1 MKSWIWDAIEA
12 HIRTKTRLPFYA
24 GLTNQ
29 IGGINHQLML
39 AVQTGTDFLYL
50 DNSYFGRGSRSRNF
64 RLIRGGIHLTQQLER
79 PSDRRNKWNPTT
91 CEYTRGGRHVLV
103 IPPSPYFVQ
112 FYDAGSWLQD
122 TTKTLSLSTDR
133 PVIIKHDKKV
143 PPLAECLS
151 DAWAVVTFASV
162 AGVEAAISGIPVFA
176 GEHCP
181 AYPVTAGTLADI
193 ERPNYPDREPWLNSL
208 SYATWSMDEIETIN
222 LEDYAYSCA

>member
-1 MKSWIWDAIEA
+1 VKSWVWDDIEPR
-12 HIRTKTRLPFYA
+12 IRKRAKVPFFA
-24 GLTNQ
+24 GLTNRL
-29 IGGINHQLML
+29 GGISHDLML
-39 AVQTGTDFLYL
+39 AIKNKTDFLYL
-50 DNSYFGRGSRSRNF
+50 DNSYFARGARSTNF
-64 RLIRGGIHLTQQLER
+64 RLIRGGLHLTTTLDR
-79 PSDRRNKWNPTT
+79 PADRRAKWNPTT

-122 TTKTLSLSTDR
+122 TTKQLSLVTDR
-133 PVIIKHDKKV
+133 PVVVKHDKKI

-193 ERPNYPDREPWLNSL
+193 ESPKYPDREPWLNSL
-208 SYATWSMDEIETIN
+208 SYATWNLQEIDNIN
-222 LEDYAYSCA
+222 LEDYRYQCV